1 MEGNNMKTKEL
12 LIKVESLKGKS
23 AWERGVNEYA
33 YEIVESIADY
43 VEDVTVDN
51 VEEVLLNGASDWS
64 QYSYGGCSLI
74 YDGDIAERLCTLSE
88 LKKVTRKNGSA
99 RDKANSCETW
109 LDCQAR
115 ALYQACNKIKGII
128 KDSL

>member
-23 AWERGVNEYA
+23 AWERGINIYA

-51 VEEVLLNGASDWS
+51 VEEVLLNGAFDWS

-74 YDGDIAERLCTLSE
+74 YNGDIAERLCTPFE
-88 LKKVTRKNGSA
+88 LKKATRKDGSV
-99 RDKANSCETW
+99 RDKANSRETW

-115 ALYQACNKIKGII
+115 ALYQACRKIKSII
-128 KDSL
+128 R

>member
-1 MEGNNMKTKEL
+1 MKTKEL
-12 LIKVESLKGKS
+12 LNRIESLTGKS

-33 YEIVESIADY
+33 YEMVEAIADY
-43 VEDVTVDN
+43 VEDVTADN
-51 VEEVLLNGASDWS
+51 VKEVLLNGASDWS

-74 YDGDIAERLCTLSE
+74 YDGDIAERLCTPSE
-88 LKKVTRKNGSA
+88 LKKVTRKDGSIS
-99 RDKANSCETW
+99 DKANIRETW

-128 KDSL
+128 EDSL

>member
-1 MEGNNMKTKEL
+1 MKTKEL

-74 YDGDIAERLCTLSE
+74 YDGDIAERLCTPSE
-88 LKKVTRKNGSA
+88 LKKVTRKDGSIS
-99 RDKANSCETW
+99 DKANSRETW